1 MAENLASIFGA
12 EKNGVNCPFYFK
24 IGACRH
30 GVQVDLQPIHGAVMS
45 QQIVCVQLNRGRKWV
60 CRSVRAII
68 ALILFF
74 LHRVQVFLNVT
85 H

>member
-1 MAENLASIFGA
+1 MAENLASIFGT
-12 EKNGVNCPFYFK
+12 EKYGVNCPFYFK

-30 GVQVDLQPIHGAVMS
+30 GVQVDLQPIHGV
-45 QQIVCVQLNRGRKWV
+45 V